1 LRDVVSAGDAA
12 RNEDLFRD
20 VNDRIQRLAADML
33 VDDLAQYVCEC
44 VDLRCLSQIRATQDE
59 YAEIRRSP
67 VLFLVAPGHVDES
80 YERVV
85 ISTDRYEVVEK
96 LGAAAAVAQQLNA

>member
-1 LRDVVSAGDAA
+1 VVSADGAA

-33 VDDLAQYVCEC
+33 VDDLARYVCEC
-44 VDLRCLSQIRATQDE
+44 VDLGCLTQIRATQDE
-59 YAEIRRSP
+59 YAEVRRRP
-67 VLFLVAPGHVDES
+67 VLFLVAPGHVDER

-85 ISTDRYEVVEK
+85 MRTDRFEVVEK
-96 LGAAAAVAQQLNA
+96 LGVAGAVAEKLDA